1 MGKKDISYYNE
12 DAKFKFNFRVAVI
25 ANKDNKILLQ
35 KCDKD
40 PYYYLIGGRVSLG
53 ESTLTAV
60 KREVY
65 EETGIVVRNSELNL
79 INIVENF
86 FVYNE
91 VKFHELLF
99 IYKLNNKELLEKDD
113 FKTLDKENSY
123 NVWIDIDKLN
133 ELDVRPEIIKDTYN
147 STDIINT
154 IIGE

>member
-25 ANKDNKILLQ
+25 ALNDNKILLQ

-60 KREVY
+60 KREIE
-65 EETGIVVRNSELNL
+65 EETGIVVKNGELNL

-86 FVYNE
+86 FIYDE

-99 IYKLNNKELLEKDD
+99 IYKLNNKELINMGD
-113 FKTLDKENSY
+113 FKTLDKDDSY
-123 NVWIDIDKLN
+123 NVWIDIDEL
-133 ELDVRPEIIKDTYN
+133 ESLDVRPDIIKDTYN
-147 STDIINT
+147 NVDIMNT

>member
-1 MGKKDISYYNE
+1 MDKKDISYYNE
-12 DAKFKFNFRVAVI
+12 ETKFKFNFRVAVI
-25 ANKDNKILLQ
+25 AHKDNKILLQ

-40 PYYYLIGGRVSLG
+40 SYYYLIGGRVSLG

-60 KREVY
+60 KREVE
-65 EETGIVVRNSELNL
+65 EETGILVKNNELNL

-99 IYKLNNKELLEKDD
+99 IYKLNNKELLEKED

-123 NVWIDIDKLN
+123 NVWVDIDKLD
-133 ELDVRPEIIKDTYN
+133 ELDVRPKIIKDCYKN
-147 STDIINT
+147 TDIMNT

>member
-60 KREVY
+60 KREVE
-65 EETGIVVRNSELNL
+65 EETGIAVKNGELNL

-86 FVYNE
+86 FVYNG

>member
-60 KREVY
+60 KREVE
-65 EETGIVVRNSELNL
+65 EETGIAVKNGELNL

-86 FVYNE
+86 FVYNG

-113 FKTLDKENSY
+113 FNTLDKENSY

>member
-60 KREVY
+60 KREVE
-65 EETGIVVRNSELNL
+65 EETGIVVKNGELNL

-86 FVYNE
+86 FVYNG

>member
-12 DAKFKFNFRVAVI
+12 EAKFKFNFRVAVI
-25 ANKDNKILLQ
+25 ANKDNKIFLQ

-60 KREVY
+60 KREVE
-65 EETGIVVRNSELNL
+65 EETGIVVKNSELNL

>member
-12 DAKFKFNFRVAVI
+12 EAKFKFNFRVAVI
-25 ANKDNKILLQ
+25 SQKDNKILLQ

-60 KREVY
+60 KREVE

>member
-12 DAKFKFNFRVAVI
+12 EAKFKFNFRVAVI

-60 KREVY
+60 KREVE
-65 EETGIVVRNSELNL
+65 EETGIVVKNSELNL

>member
-12 DAKFKFNFRVAVI
+12 EAKFKFNFRVAVI

-60 KREVY
+60 KREVE

>member
-12 DAKFKFNFRVAVI
+12 DGKVKFNFRVSVI

-60 KREVY
+60 KREVE
-65 EETGIVVRNSELNL
+65 EETGIAVKNGELNL

-86 FVYNE
+86 FVYNG

>member
-60 KREVY
+60 KREVE
-65 EETGIVVRNSELNL
+65 EETGIVVKNGELNL

-86 FVYNE
+86 FVYNG

-123 NVWIDIDKLN
+123 NVWIDINKLN

>member
-12 DAKFKFNFRVAVI
+12 EAKFKFNFRVAVI

-60 KREVY
+60 KREVE
-65 EETGIVVRNSELNL
+65 EETGIVVKNGELNL

-86 FVYNE
+86 FVYNG

>member
-12 DAKFKFNFRVAVI
+12 EAKFKFNFRVAVI
-25 ANKDNKILLQ
+25 AHKDNKLLLQ

-60 KREVY
+60 KREVE
-65 EETGIVVRNSELNL
+65 EETGIIVKNSELNL

-123 NVWIDIDKLN
+123 NVWIDIDKLS